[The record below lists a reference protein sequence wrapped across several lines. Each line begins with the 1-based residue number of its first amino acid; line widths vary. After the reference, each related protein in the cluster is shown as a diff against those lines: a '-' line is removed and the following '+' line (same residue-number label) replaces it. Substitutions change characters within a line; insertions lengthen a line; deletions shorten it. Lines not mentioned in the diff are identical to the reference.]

1 MLPTRRLPAPIKRPY
16 GGDPIGQSQ
25 GPPLAAEPDWSIQA
39 LRRASNHTVG
49 LLAHRRGVPP
59 ITWETQLN
67 PQNTQRLREIEAE
80 LAGMGLGIE
89 GSLASIDGDGD
100 ALFELASGELV
111 EPPNDQAL
119 QLAIEWTELT
129 AP

>member
-1 MLPTRRLPAPIKRPY
+1 
-16 GGDPIGQSQ
+16 
-25 GPPLAAEPDWSIQA
+25 
-39 LRRASNHTVG
+39 
-49 LLAHRRGVPP
+49 
-59 ITWETQLN
+59 
-67 PQNTQRLREIEAE
+67 
-80 LAGMGLGIE
+80 MGLGIE

-111 EPPNDQAL
+111 DPPNDQAI

>member
-1 MLPTRRLPAPIKRPY
+1 M
-16 GGDPIGQSQ
+16 
-25 GPPLAAEPDWSIQA
+25 
-39 LRRASNHTVG
+39 
-49 LLAHRRGVPP
+49 
-59 ITWETQLN
+59 N
-67 PQNTQRLREIEAE
+67 PQNTQRLREIQAE

-111 EPPNDQAL
+111 DPPNDQAL